1 MLVLHRWF
9 STVEISAPLNVTIP
23 LWKQFWA
30 QCACVPPTLAIRFPV
45 TSMDQAL
52 AILAD
57 LGHEVP
63 DHVDGDVGGNL
74 PGPGRMNAVHRP
86 GPRPRQNGRSQ
97 RQARKTRALKR
108 KEKALDMQGSY
119 INESG
124 RGRTGDFL
132 LPSLRNNLSR
142 QKLQGKSAWKKWTT
156 TALLRAGFAA
166 ESATLRQV
174 AKKRLRGQ
182 ARPVLAMQGLWLLG
196 LFLGRKKMA
205 LQSLSALRRG
215 ILACCLFATSC
226 LMNLRLTF
234 GQGTNL
240 IAFIRFSARMVS
252 GLSPS
257 PLVRACRLIVLGKLG
272 RRTMK
277 IFVGHRRAWRP

>member
-1 MLVLHRWF
+1 MSIEACRVYAGIPGEKNVLVLHRWF

-30 QCACVPPTLAIRFPV
+30 QCACVPPTLAIQAIRFPV

-74 PGPGRMNAVHRP
+74 PGPGRMIAVHRP

-97 RQARKTRALKR
+97 RQAWKTRALKR
-108 KEKALDMQGSY
+108 KEKTLDMQGSY

-142 QKLQGKSAWKKWTT
+142 QKLQGKSAWKKWMRTQPT
-156 TALLRAGFAA
+156 N
-166 ESATLRQV
+166 
-174 AKKRLRGQ
+174 
-182 ARPVLAMQGLWLLG
+182 
-196 LFLGRKKMA
+196 
-205 LQSLSALRRG
+205 
-215 ILACCLFATSC
+215 ACYA
-226 LMNLRLTF
+226 
-234 GQGTNL
+234 
-240 IAFIRFSARMVS
+240 I
-252 GLSPS
+252 
-257 PLVRACRLIVLGKLG
+257 
-272 RRTMK
+272 
-277 IFVGHRRAWRP
+277 